1 MSQSKD
7 EYITIKNISDYENIR
22 SVNPKYLVFV

>member
-7 EYITIKNISDYENIR
+7 EYITIKNISDYENMP
-22 SVNPKYLVFV
+22 SVKPKYMVFV

>member
-7 EYITIKNISDYENIR
+7 EYITIKNIRDYENMR
-22 SVNPKYLVFV
+22 SVKPKYLVFV